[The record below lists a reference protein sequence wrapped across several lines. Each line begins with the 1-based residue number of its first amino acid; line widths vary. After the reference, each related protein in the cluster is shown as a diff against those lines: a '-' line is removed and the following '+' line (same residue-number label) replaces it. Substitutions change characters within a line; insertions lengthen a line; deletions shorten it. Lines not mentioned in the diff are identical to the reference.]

1 VKQAKLKGSKETL
14 YDRWVREVEK
24 MPSIEGLFI
33 DDLRTVELAPWP
45 RKGGKGIYIN
55 LAGQRVSD
63 AHICELPPGGQHN
76 PEKHMFEELIFVIQG
91 RGATS
96 VWREG
101 EPKLSFEWQEGALFA
116 VPLNCWHQH
125 FNGSGSEPA
134 RYMALTDAPLVI
146 NRFRNLKFVFDC
158 NFQFDDRYTFSESY
172 FAGKGEEYSDAILK
186 TNLVPDVFTA
196 PLVPSPRLASHGF
209 RRYLLSNGTMSAHI
223 GELPPGQYR
232 FAHRHGPGAHIIW
245 LKGNGYDLT
254 WETGTKNFHRINWH
268 PFSMT
273 SPPEWWYHQH
283 FNLGKE
289 PARALALHFNIRIS
303 QAGNDF
309 LQFTRTSLKEIPFAL
324 EDPRTREKYI
334 QELEASGIAFDMEET
349 YQFDQEAR
357 ADD

>member
-1 VKQAKLKGSKETL
+1 VKQAKLKGSKDTL

-33 DDLRTVELAPWP
+33 DDLRTVELAPWQ
-45 RKGGKGIYIN
+45 RKGGKGVYIN

-63 AHICELPPGGQHN
+63 AHICELAPGGQHN
-76 PEKHMFEELIFVIQG
+76 PEKHMFEELIFVIRG

-101 EPKLSFEWQEGALFA
+101 EPKLTFEWQEGALFA
-116 VPLNCWHQH
+116 IPLNCWHQH
-125 FNGSGSEPA
+125 FNGSGNEPV

-158 NFQFDDRYTFSESY
+158 DFRFNDRYTFSESY

-186 TNLVPDVFTA
+186 TNLVPDVFAA

-245 LKGNGYDLT
+245 LKGTGYDLT

-268 PFSMT
+268 PLTMT

-309 LQFTRTSLKEIPFAL
+309 LQFTRTSLKEIPFAQ
-324 EDPRTREKYI
+324 EDPRTREKYTR
-334 QELEASGIAFDMEET
+334 ELNEAGIDFDMEET

-357 ADD
+357 AED